1 MPYAP
6 DIRKDLVQ
14 KDTITTSGSGAGNTV
29 NIGFKP
35 SFVHSYGTEGTD
47 GGFLF
52 GEPTGLKLIDA
63 DSVSLVSD
71 DSNAIT
77 SYVANGFVHGTSN
90 KFTINNKQTIFN
102 CWKGSG
108 NTGAVDTSG
117 TITANVSANASVG
130 FSLTKYTGTGS
141 AGATIPHGLGKKP
154 EVIQFI
160 PISEAESGIM
170 AVEVPNRNEMKFAN
184 GDVFIGG
191 LGTGGTDAKAQRT
204 NVLNSTDPTKTLI
217 TLGTNGGCNKNNQSF
232 LAIAWR
238 SVKGVSKAGFYHGVG
253 NASHNMNVFI
263 YTGFKPGL
271 IFIKNMTTGSTPFN
285 VFNLLYHINDNSS
298 GGRRF
303 TNPKGQDISFAGGTA
318 NGRDTDIYMFS
329 NGFRIGN
336 QDNTMGGAGQN
347 YFYIAWAHEAL
358 VSTNNI
364 PTVGV

>member
-6 DIRKDLVQ
+6 DIRKDIVQ

-217 TLGTNGGCNKNNQSF
+217 TLGNSSRVNDSGKTYMAVCYKGIKGISKIGYYTGLQQSD
-232 LAIAWR
+232 
-238 SVKGVSKAGFYHGVG
+238 Y
-253 NASHNMNVFI
+253 NMCPFI
-263 YTGFKPGL
+263 YTGFKPGMVV
-271 IFIKNMTTGSTPFN
+271 IKNVTSGS
-285 VFNLLYHINDNSS
+285 SS
-298 GGRRF
+298 WLVYYLHNNEGYNNTGRRL
-303 TNPKGQDISFAGGTA
+303 TNPKDTNYGWGGGTTESDA
-318 NGRDTDIYMFS
+318 SEIFMFS
-329 NGFRIGN
+329 NGFRVAGSGGQRNDIGK
-336 QDNTMGGAGQN
+336 QYLYMA
-347 YFYIAWAHEAL
+347 FALEAI

-364 PTVGV
+364 PTTGV